1 MPPNEFMAKFRV
13 ASVVAADGVGAVV
26 AQVLNVTTGA
36 PKAAVAGFIGPSE
49 LGAAKAVGAPTSRAL
64 VLAKVQAAT
73 TEVELVPDTSI
84 SRMSVTCPAMP
95 PFTAM
100 N

>member
-1 MPPNEFMAKFRV
+1 MPPNEFMPKLSV
-13 ASVVAADGVGAVV
+13 ASVTAADGVGAVV

-36 PKAAVAGFIGPSE
+36 AKAAVAGFIGPSE
-49 LGAAKAVGAPTSRAL
+49 LGAAKVVIAPTSRAL
-64 VLAKVQAAT
+64 VLPKVHSAI
-73 TEVELVPDTSI
+73 TEVLLAPDTSI

-95 PFTAM
+95 PFIAM